1 MTAPSAPPPPLTFRA
16 RQTLRG
22 KLALRRLREY
32 LEFDAPLVRVPVVL
46 LLLLFGLVLRALG
59 KKKKALAVWASVHR
73 ADYSRWADRFVEA
86 RVRPGPDTLPVYERY
101 VEETPRTPATTR
113 FFDDPCRL
121 LGTRYL
127 VLKSPRPN
135 EKGVLVLDYS
145 FTFPLFAK
153 FFDVRRIVRD
163 YYLVL
168 EPSWSGYCDLDVL
181 LFTTRDGP
189 VFVQSIEP
197 RDTAFLEGLN
207 GNLLPVPV
215 AANWWVDHRVFRPL
229 PEVEKDVD
237 LLMVAS
243 WARFKRH
250 DRFFAALARLRA
262 RGHRLTALLAGYP
275 AGCTRQHVE
284 QLARYHGVHDQLEI
298 HEWLRPEDL
307 NRQMNRAKVN
317 VLWSRKEGV
326 NRALIEGMFAGL
338 PCVLRAGFNYGHP
351 YAHVNP
357 ATGCYA
363 REQELPDR
371 LLGMVEHYRDFAPRD
386 WVLANMSCQKAT
398 EVLGASIRRVALAR
412 GEAWTEGLA
421 VKVTQ
426 LNSMHYWDEADRE
439 RFRGDYEFLRSA
451 LRAPARVPAP
461 AAGR

>member
-1 MTAPSAPPPPLTFRA
+1 MRPPLHSSPRLTFRA
-16 RQTLRG
+16 KQALRG
-22 KLALRRLREY
+22 KLALGRLREY
-32 LEFDAPLVRVPVVL
+32 LEFDAPLLRLPLVLVLVL
-46 LLLLFGLVLRALG
+46 LGFVLRAAG
-59 KKKKALAVWASVHR
+59 RKKKALALWASVHR
-73 ADYSRWADRFVEA
+73 ANSSRLAARIVEA
-86 RVRPGPDTLPVYERY
+86 CVRPGPDTTPVYEQY
-101 VEETPRTPATTR
+101 VAETPRTPATTR

-135 EKGVLVLDYS
+135 EKGVIVLDYS

-163 YYLVL
+163 YHLVL
-168 EPSWSGYCDLDVL
+168 EPSWSGYCDLDIL
-181 LFTTRDGP
+181 LFTTLDCP

-197 RDTAFLEGLN
+197 RDTAFLEGL
-207 GNLLPVPV
+207 GSNLVPVPV

-229 PEVEKDVD
+229 PGVAKDVD

-250 DRFFAALARLRA
+250 DRFFAALARLKG
-262 RGHRLTALLAGYP
+262 RGQRLTALLAGYP
-275 AGCTRQHVE
+275 AGCTRQEVE
-284 QLARYHGVHDQLEI
+284 QLARYHGVDSQVEF
-298 HEWLRPEDL
+298 HEWLRPEQL

-326 NRALIEGMFAGL
+326 NRAIIEGMFTGL
-338 PCVLRAGFNYGHP
+338 PCLLREGFNYGHK
-351 YAHVNP
+351 YVHINP

-363 REQELPDR
+363 REHELPDR
-371 LLGMVEHYRDFAPRD
+371 LRWMVEHHRDFSPRD
-386 WVLANMSCQKAT
+386 WVLANMTCQKAT
-398 EVLGASIRRVALAR
+398 ELLAESVRRVALAR

-426 LNSMHYWDEADRE
+426 LNAMRYWNEADAE
-439 RFRGDYEFLRSA
+439 RFRGDYEFLRAA
-451 LRAPARVPAP
+451 LRSPAEVPAP
-461 AAGR
+461 AVAR

>member
-1 MTAPSAPPPPLTFRA
+1 LTFRA

-32 LEFDAPLVRVPVVL
+32 LEFDAPLFRLPLVL
-46 LLLLFGLVLRALG
+46 LLLLLGFAYRALG

-73 ADYSRWADRFVEA
+73 ADYFRWANRFVEA
-86 RVRPGPDTLPVYERY
+86 RVRPGPDTLPVYEQY
-101 VEETPRTPATTR
+101 VEETSRTPATTR

-127 VLKSPRPN
+127 VVKSPRAN
-135 EKGVLVLDYS
+135 EKGVLVLDYF
-145 FTFPLFAK
+145 FTFPLFLK
-153 FFDVRRIVRD
+153 FFDVPRIVRD

-181 LFTTRDGP
+181 LFTTLDCP

-197 RDTAFLEGLN
+197 RDTAFVESLRA
-207 GNLLPVPV
+207 NLLPVPV
-215 AANWWVDHRVFRPL
+215 GANWWVDHRVFRPL
-229 PEVEKDVD
+229 SDVVKDVD
-237 LLMVAS
+237 LVMVAS

-250 DRFFAALARLRA
+250 DRFFAALARLKA

-275 AGCTRQHVE
+275 AGCTRQDME

-298 HEWLRPEDL
+298 HEWLQPEEL
-307 NRQMNRAKVN
+307 NRQMNRAKVHP
-317 VLWSRKEGV
+317 LWSRKEGV
-326 NRALIEGMFAGL
+326 NRAIIEGMFAGL
-338 PCVLRAGFNYGHP
+338 PCVLRAGFNYGYHYP
-351 YAHVNP
+351 HINP
-357 ATGCYA
+357 DTGCYA
-363 REQELPDR
+363 AEHELPDK
-371 LLGMVEHYRDFAPRD
+371 LLGMVDHYREFAPRD
-386 WVLANMSCQKAT
+386 WALANMSCQKAT
-398 EVLGASIRRVALAR
+398 EVLGEAIRKVALAR

-426 LNSMHYWDEADRE
+426 LNTMRYWDEADRE

-451 LRAPARVPAP
+451 LRAGARVPAP